1 VAKPRAVLDSSVV
14 VSGIGWRGGDARAVL
29 KLLAAGGFESWRTP
43 WITAEWTDTVQRVA
57 ETEKRWRNPNWTNWL
72 EWLKAVSKYSSDI
85 PVKRTVKR
93 DPKDDPVIM
102 AAVNVRADF
111 IVAYDSD
118 LLDLEKPHGVLCVTP
133 RAFLSAILR
142 QK

>member
-1 VAKPRAVLDSSVV
+1 MLKPRVVLDSSVV

-57 ETEKRWRNPNWTNWL
+57 ETEKRWLNANWTNWL
-72 EWLKAVSKYSSDI
+72 EWLKAVSKFADDI
-85 PVKRTVKR
+85 PVKKTVRR

-102 AAVNVRADF
+102 AAVTVRAAF
-111 IVAYDSD
+111 IVTYDSD
-118 LLDLEKPHGVLCVTP
+118 LLDLQKPHGVACVTP

>member
-1 VAKPRAVLDSSVV
+1 MLKARAVLDSSVV
-14 VSGIGWRGGDARAVL
+14 VSGIGWRGGDSRGVL

-57 ETEKRWRNPNWTNWL
+57 ETEKRWRNPNWANWL
-72 EWLKAVSKYSSDI
+72 EWLKSVSKFADDI
-85 PVKRTVKR
+85 PVKKTVKR

-102 AAVNVRADF
+102 AAVGVHAVF
-111 IVAYDSD
+111 IVTSDSD
-118 LLDLEKPHGVLCVTP
+118 LLDLTKPHGVRCVTP

-142 QK
+142 QR

>member
-1 VAKPRAVLDSSVV
+1 MVKPRVVLDSSVV

-29 KLLAAGGFESWRTP
+29 RLLAAGGFESWRTP
-43 WITAEWTDTVQRVA
+43 WITAEWADTVQRLA
-57 ETEKRWRNPNWTNWL
+57 ETEKRWLNENWIHWL
-72 EWLKAVSKYSSDI
+72 EWLKAVSKYADDI

-93 DPKDDPVIM
+93 DPKDDPVVM
-102 AAVNVRADF
+102 AAVAVRAVF
-111 IVAYDSD
+111 LVTYDSD
-118 LLDLEKPHGVLCVTP
+118 LLDLQKPHGVSCVTP